1 MGKRRSRIER
11 NNEDARPDV
20 VDAPRSAWSKSLVN
34 WKEEEEKADDDKD
47 EGSGDDDVIKLPAP
61 QDMGS
66 NS

>member
-1 MGKRRSRIER
+1 MWSLPIER
-11 NNEDARPDV
+11 SNEDAKPDV

-47 EGSGDDDVIKLPAP
+47 EGRGDDDIKPPAP
-61 QDMGS
+61 QDMHI